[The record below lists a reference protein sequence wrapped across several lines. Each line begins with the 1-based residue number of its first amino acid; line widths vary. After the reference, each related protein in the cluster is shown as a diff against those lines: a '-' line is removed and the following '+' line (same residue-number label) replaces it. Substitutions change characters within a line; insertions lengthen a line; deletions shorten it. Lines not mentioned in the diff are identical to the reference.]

1 MLLFLIP
8 SRSAPMPKK
17 KSHARA
23 KKAAKA
29 SAAAKTAK
37 TRSAR
42 KARAAK
48 PAARKAAAVMPSP
61 KQQFLDAFGRE
72 HSTTLKVI
80 RAFPSDQG
88 AFQPHPRSQSA
99 KTLIWTFTVE
109 QGLTVDA
116 LKGTLKMPPTFPP
129 VPETLG
135 EAIAAFERAA
145 AETIA
150 TVKRTPDSRFHASS
164 PFFTG
169 PGKIAD
175 VPNLDLLWLMLSDQI
190 HHRGQLSVYVRMAG
204 GRVPS
209 IYGPSADEPWM

>member
-1 MLLFLIP
+1 M
-8 SRSAPMPKK
+8 AMKK
-17 KSHARA
+17 PQKKTA
-23 KKAAKA
+23 KAARVR
-29 SAAAKTAK
+29 AAAKSK
-37 TRSAR
+37 SAT
-42 KARAAK
+42 KFRAAK
-48 PAARKAAAVMPSP
+48 PAAKRAAPAMPSP
-61 KQQFLDAFGRE
+61 KQQFLDAFNKE

-80 RAFPSDQG
+80 RALPGDQG

-99 KTLIWTFTVE
+99 KTLIWTFTIE
-109 QGLTVDA
+109 QGLTVNA

-129 VPETLG
+129 APDTLA
-135 EAIAAFERAA
+135 EAITAFERAA

-169 PGKIAD
+169 PGKIGD

-204 GRVPS
+204 GKVPS

>member
-1 MLLFLIP
+1 M
-8 SRSAPMPKK
+8 
-17 KSHARA
+17 A
-23 KKAAKA
+23 KKQHQKKATRAARG
-29 SAAAKTAK
+29 SAAA
-37 TRSAR
+37 RSKSVR
-42 KARAAK
+42 KVRAAK
-48 PAARKAAAVMPSP
+48 PAARTVAPAIPSP

-80 RAFPSDQG
+80 RALPSDQG

-109 QGLTVDA
+109 QGLTVNA

-129 VPETLG
+129 VPETLA

-145 AETIA
+145 AETIE

-169 PGKIAD
+169 PGKVGD
-175 VPNLDLLWLMLSDQI
+175 MPNLDLLWLMLSDQI

-204 GRVPS
+204 GKVPS

>member
-1 MLLFLIP
+1 M
-8 SRSAPMPKK
+8 AKK
-17 KSHARA
+17 QHQKKAT
-23 KKAAKA
+23 KAAKG
-29 SAAAKTAK
+29 SAAA
-37 TRSAR
+37 RSKSVR
-42 KARAAK
+42 KVRAAK
-48 PAARKAAAVMPSP
+48 PAARAAAPAMPSP

-80 RAFPSDQG
+80 RALPSDQG

-109 QGLTVDA
+109 QGLTVNA

-129 VPETLG
+129 APETLA
-135 EAIAAFERAA
+135 EAIVAFERAA
-145 AETIA
+145 AETIE

-169 PGKIAD
+169 PGK
-175 VPNLDLLWLMLSDQI
+175 VGEMPNLDLLWLMLSDQI

-204 GRVPS
+204 GKVPS

>member
-1 MLLFLIP
+1 M
-8 SRSAPMPKK
+8 ATKK
-17 KSHARA
+17 PQKKTARMTRA
-23 KKAAKA
+23 RRAAKVRPA
-29 SAAAKTAK
+29 VRSKSAAKSRAAKP
-37 TRSAR
+37 SAR
-42 KARAAK
+42 KAA
-48 PAARKAAAVMPSP
+48 PAMPSP

-80 RAFPSDQG
+80 RALPSDQG

-109 QGLTVDA
+109 QGLTVNA

-129 VPETLG
+129 VPETLA
-135 EAIAAFERAA
+135 EAITSFERAA
-145 AETIA
+145 AETIDI
-150 TVKRTPDSRFHASS
+150 VRRTPDARFHASS

-169 PGKIAD
+169 PGKIGD
-175 VPNLDLLWLMLSDQI
+175 VPNLDLLWMMLSDQI

-204 GRVPS
+204 GKVPS

>member
-1 MLLFLIP
+1 MAMRKP
-8 SRSAPMPKK
+8 QKK
-17 KSHARA
+17 TTKA
-23 KKAAKA
+23 KKATRATRAAKISVA
-29 SAAAKTAK
+29 AKSKSAAK
-37 TRSAR
+37 S
-42 KARAAK
+42 RAAK
-48 PAARKAAAVMPSP
+48 PAARKAAPVMPSP
-61 KQQFLDAFGRE
+61 KQQFLNAFGKE

-80 RAFPSDQG
+80 RALPGDQG

-109 QGLTVDA
+109 QGLTVSA
-116 LKGTLKMPPTFPP
+116 LKGTLTMPPTFPP
-129 VPETLG
+129 VPETLA

-145 AETIA
+145 AETIE

-169 PGKIAD
+169 PGKIGE

-204 GRVPS
+204 GKVPS

>member
-1 MLLFLIP
+1 M
-8 SRSAPMPKK
+8 AMKK
-17 KSHARA
+17 PQKKTA
-23 KKAAKA
+23 KAARVR
-29 SAAAKTAK
+29 AAAKSK
-37 TRSAR
+37 SAT
-42 KARAAK
+42 KFRAAK
-48 PAARKAAAVMPSP
+48 PAAKRAAPAMPSP
-61 KQQFLDAFGRE
+61 KQQFLDAFNKE

-80 RAFPSDQG
+80 RALPGDQG

-99 KTLIWTFTVE
+99 KTLIWTFTIE
-109 QGLTVDA
+109 QGLTVNA

-129 VPETLG
+129 APDTLA
-135 EAIAAFERAA
+135 EAITAFERAA

-150 TVKRTPDSRFHASS
+150 TVKRTPDSRFHDSS

-169 PGKIAD
+169 PGKIGD

-204 GRVPS
+204 GKVPS